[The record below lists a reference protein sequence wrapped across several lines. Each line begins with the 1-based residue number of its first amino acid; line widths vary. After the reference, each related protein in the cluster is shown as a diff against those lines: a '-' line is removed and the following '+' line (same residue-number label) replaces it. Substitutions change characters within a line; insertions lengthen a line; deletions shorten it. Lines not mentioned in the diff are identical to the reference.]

1 MAETVVTTTRQTRIY
16 EVFIF
21 FAELNRYDM
30 STDEAVKN
38 PTFNWWWLPG
48 IP

>member
-16 EVFIF
+16 EVFIIF

-30 STDEAVKN
+30 STDEAVKKPN
-38 PTFNWWWLPG
+38 F
-48 IP
+48 